1 MTPKLT
7 LDDLAK
13 GLLQYSGTYF
23 ALDVF
28 ATDVAELAD
37 EATIER
43 SELEPKSDG
52 TFGFARDGKP
62 FELQLFRDLGV
73 ARVTLAG
80 TASGSTPTPVV
91 TGAAGAALG
100 AALSD
105 RDRVG
110 GAAIGFLAGLLVGA
124 ALGSSAP
131 TAPRR
136 VFALMFD
143 PESRE
148 WRTYDGGLVRWVK
161 EQLAPPEVVGDLPVA
176 KSA

>member
-1 MTPKLT
+1 MLE
-7 LDDLAK
+7 
-13 GLLQYSGTYF
+13 SSETYF

-37 EATIER
+37 AATIAA
-43 SELEPKSDG
+43 SKLVPKANG
-52 TFGFARDGKP
+52 TFGFTHEGKQ

-80 TASGSTPTPVV
+80 TATGSTPTPVV

-105 RDRVG
+105 RGDRVG

-124 ALGSSAP
+124 TLGSSTP

-161 EQLAPPEVVGDLPVA
+161 EQLAPPEVVGDLPGA